1 MMIKEIR
8 IMDTQDRDYKVFSVE
23 EDNVFPMYACGITP
37 QSHPHI
43 GHARVAVLFDTF
55 ARLLSK
61 MGFHVKYVSNFTDV
75 DDKILAKAKEE
86 GVDPLV
92 IAERYEREYY
102 RAMDALNVRGPM
114 IYARVSQH
122 IEDIIIAV
130 ETLLK
135 KGYAYE
141 APDGV
146 YFSVEKFDGY
156 GKLSHRNIE
165 EMVAGARVEV
175 NPNKKN
181 PLDFALWKLVEE
193 NEFGWRSP
201 WGKGRPGW
209 HIECSVMSVR
219 YAGCPLKVHGGGED
233 LIFPHH
239 ENEIAQSEAL
249 HGSRFVLAWMHV
261 GMLSIKGEKMSKSL
275 GNIFALKDAIKV
287 FDPLALRLFLL
298 STYYRSPLDYTP
310 QSVQSYESA
319 IKRIKRAKDIVMNNE
334 NADISSSAFR
344 EYYEAFY
351 RALGNDFNTA
361 EALGHLFKFVN
372 DVISAG
378 GSSQEIK
385 DMFMEML
392 EVLGIENIENVKSGG
407 ADVFVEYLIDLRS
420 RFRKE
425 KKYDLAD
432 EIRDYL
438 TANGVIVED
447 TPKGTKW
454 WWQ

>member
-1 MMIKEIR
+1 MIKEIR
-8 IMDTQDRDYKVFSVE
+8 IMDTQDREYKVFSP
-23 EDNVFPMYACGITP
+23 EDDKVFPMYACGITP

-43 GHARVAVLFDTF
+43 GHARVAVVFDTLT
-55 ARLLSK
+55 RLLTK
-61 MGFHVKYVSNFTDV
+61 MGFDVKYVSNFTDI
-75 DDKILAKAKEE
+75 DDKILAKSKEE

-122 IEDIIIAV
+122 IEDIIRAV
-130 ETLLK
+130 ETLLE

-146 YFSVEKFDGY
+146 YYSVDKFQGY
-156 GKLSHRNIE
+156 GKLSHRNIDE
-165 EMVAGARVEV
+165 LMAGARIEV
-175 NPNKKN
+175 NPHKKN
-181 PLDFALWKLVEE
+181 PLDFALWKRVDE
-193 NEFGWRSP
+193 NEFGWSSP

-219 YAGCPLKVHGGGED
+219 YAGYPLKVHGGGED

-249 HGSRFVLAWMHV
+249 YGGRFTIAWMHV

-287 FDPLALRLFLL
+287 FDPMALRLFLL

-310 QSVQSYESA
+310 QSVQSYETA
-319 IKRIKRAKDIVMNNE
+319 LKKVKRAKDIVE
-334 NADISSSAFR
+334 SSIDGSVSK
-344 EYYEAFY
+344 EAFMPHY
-351 RALGNDFNTA
+351 DAFYNALANDFNTA
-361 EALGHLFKFVN
+361 EAIGHFFKFVGK
-372 DVISAG
+372 IASAG
-378 GSSQEIK
+378 AVSEEIK
-385 DMFMEML
+385 DMFNDML
-392 EVLGIENIENVKSGG
+392 EVLGIENIEEVKTGG
-407 ADVFVEYLIDLRS
+407 ADKFIEYLLDLRN
-420 RFRKE
+420 RFRRE
-425 KKYDLAD
+425 KRFDIAD

-438 TANGVIVED
+438 KANGVVVED
-447 TPKGTKW
+447 TPSGTKW
-454 WWQ
+454 WWA